1 MSERPEGTQLQVNI
15 RTPGGALIN
24 AYAADGPHLS
34 QLLGELEGMA
44 AQIGAIESVFAAVS
58 NAAPISAPPSTQ
70 SPSNPGSR
78 PSATP
83 SSAPPAGGA
92 APSCSHGPRRYKQ
105 GVSKAGKPYK
115 MWACPSSDRNNQCPP
130 EWVND

>member
-1 MSERPEGTQLQVNI
+1 MPAPDNTAFQVNI
-15 RTPGGALIN
+15 KSPGGTLLNIYAVD
-24 AYAADGPHLS
+24 AADLS
-34 QLLGELEGMA
+34 QKLEELESHA

-58 NAAPISAPPSTQ
+58 NAAPISAPPSHQ
-70 SPSNPGSR
+70 PAGNPPSR
-78 PSATP
+78 PSNSP
-83 SSAPPAGGA
+83 PSAPPAAGA
-92 APSCSHGPRRYKQ
+92 APSCAHGPRRYKQ